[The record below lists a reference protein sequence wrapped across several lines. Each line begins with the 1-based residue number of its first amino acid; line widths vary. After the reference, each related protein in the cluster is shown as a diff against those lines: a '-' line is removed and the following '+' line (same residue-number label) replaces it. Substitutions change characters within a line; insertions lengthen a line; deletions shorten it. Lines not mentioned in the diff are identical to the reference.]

1 MKSRNVILLIT
12 GILLLLVSA
21 VVYAAR
27 ISRCY
32 PAVYP
37 SNAPQEIVRFQ
48 KECNLDAALMVQ
60 FGGFLALFVPGVILV
75 SAYFLLKKVKVKG
88 VQRGGPLG
96 AFLLLTMFDSILITL
111 YGLLGYPAP
120 GTESAAAGWVALVV
134 AVLGFLTYISTLA
147 LWHWKRWGLALFQGA
162 AIALAVFILLGGGS
176 LVLAGVIVA
185 GVVVLSLLLRSMRK
199 QMN

>member
-1 MKSRNVILLIT
+1 MKSWKVILLVA
-12 GILLLLVSA
+12 GILLLLASA

-27 ISRCY
+27 ISSCY

-48 KECNLDAALMVQ
+48 RECNLDAPLIVQ

-75 SAYFLLKKVKVKG
+75 SAYSLSKREKG
-88 VQRGGPLG
+88 KGIHRSAPLG
-96 AFLLLTMFDSILITL
+96 AFLLLTMFDSVLITL

-134 AVLGFLTYISTLA
+134 AGLGFLTYISTLA
-147 LWHWKRWGLALFQGA
+147 VWHWKRWGLALFQGA
-162 AIALAVFILLGGGS
+162 AIALAIFILLGGGS
-176 LVLAGVIVA
+176 LVLVGVIVA
-185 GVVVLSLLLRSMRK
+185 GVILLSLMLRSVRK
-199 QMN
+199 QMD

>member
-1 MKSRNVILLIT
+1 MKSWKVVLLIV
-12 GILLLLVSA
+12 GILLLLVSV

-48 KECNLDAALMVQ
+48 RECNLDAALTVQ
-60 FGGFLALFVPGVILV
+60 FGGFLALFVPGIIFV
-75 SAYFLLKKVKVKG
+75 SAYFLSNRPKGKG
-88 VQRGGPLG
+88 VQRSAPLG
-96 AFLLLTMFDSILITL
+96 AFLLLTMFDSLLITV

-120 GTESAAAGWVALVV
+120 GTESSAASWVVLVV
-134 AVLGFLTYISTLA
+134 AGLGFLTYISTLA

-176 LVLAGVIVA
+176 LVLAGVIIA
-185 GVVVLSLLLRSMRK
+185 GVIILSLLLRSMRK
-199 QMN
+199 QMD